1 LVTLAS
7 TSGFTWEFRFSP
19 VSRVKEKKWER
30 KVRTGNVKK
39 ILLPSLQISARKM
52 SNSLSQRR
60 SSAPRERAE
69 CLCVVGGRG
78 EEEEEEEEDEEVR
91 RGVYGRSYKVPASV
105 VRGAFLETAILIKH
119 RYAVRDSAYSLER
132 EARGH

>member
-1 LVTLAS
+1 VGISFLA
-7 TSGFTWEFRFSP
+7 R
-19 VSRVKEKKWER
+19 
-30 KVRTGNVKK
+30 
-39 ILLPSLQISARKM
+39 IARK
-52 SNSLSQRR
+52 
-60 SSAPRERAE
+60 
-69 CLCVVGGRG
+69 G
-78 EEEEEEEEDEEVR
+78 EEVGKESPDGKREKDPPAVVADLGEKNVELPLAKAQLGTSRASGEEEEEEDEEVR